1 MGWGGD
7 GKIMGVS
14 TIFNVRKRGGGVN
27 IFKKCFG
34 GVNKIS

>member
-1 MGWGGD
+1 MGWEGG

-14 TIFNVRKRGGGVN
+14 TIFYVRKRGGGVN

-34 GVNKIS
+34 AVNKIS